1 MPRGDGTGPLGMG
14 PMTGRS
20 GGSRVGSPRQDN
32 PSSGPGRGRGWC
44 SSFNRSQGATGPVA
58 NAPMDRESEIE
69 VLKEEA
75 ASLEKTLKNIN
86 ERLATLQGGSSAG
99 SERKG

>member
-1 MPRGDGTGPLGMG
+1 
-14 PMTGRS
+14 
-20 GGSRVGSPRQDN
+20 
-32 PSSGPGRGRGWC
+32 
-44 SSFNRSQGATGPVA
+44 
-58 NAPMDRESEIE
+58 MDRESEIE

>member
-1 MPRGDGTGPLGMG
+1 MG

-20 GGSRVGSPRQDN
+20 GGSRVGSPRRDN
-32 PSSGPGRGRGWC
+32 PNTGPGRGRGLC
-44 SSFNRSQGATGPVA
+44 ASFNQSQGATGPVV

-69 VLKEEA
+69 VLKAEA
-75 ASLEKTLKNIN
+75 ANLEKTLKNIN
-86 ERLATLQGGSSAG
+86 ERLVTLQEGPSAG